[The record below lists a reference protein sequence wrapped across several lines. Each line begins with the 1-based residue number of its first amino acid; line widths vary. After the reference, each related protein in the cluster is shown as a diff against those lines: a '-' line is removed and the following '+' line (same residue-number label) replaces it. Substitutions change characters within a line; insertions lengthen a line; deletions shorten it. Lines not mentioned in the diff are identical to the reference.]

1 MKAIAL
7 LSGGL
12 DSTLAARLIL
22 DQGVDVHGL
31 SFKTVFSPGAPSPDT
46 PSPAQRAAERL
57 GIPFHTM
64 DHTQTML
71 DLLDQPPH
79 GFGSN
84 LNPCIDCH
92 MAMIRKASTLMES
105 VDASF
110 IVTGEVLGQRPMSQ
124 NKRSLGVIDEGS
136 GLPGLVLRP
145 LSALALPPT
154 IPEKQGWVDRD
165 KLLDIEGRSRRR
177 QIRLAEDLGISDYPA
192 PAGGCLLTDPGFS
205 RRLRDLLDHGAFS
218 IDDVQLLKVGR
229 HLRLDA
235 VTKLVVGRYDADCL
249 AMESL
254 ARPGD
259 LLLTNVGITG
269 PLGVLRGASAS
280 EHCER
285 AAALVAR
292 YCRLRHEESVE
303 ISITPAE
310 GGDEVIVAV
319 TPASPEEAK
328 PLLIG

>member
-1 MKAIAL
+1 
-7 LSGGL
+7 
-12 DSTLAARLIL
+12 
-22 DQGVDVHGL
+22 
-31 SFKTVFSPGAPSPDT
+31 
-46 PSPAQRAAERL
+46 
-57 GIPFHTM
+57 
-64 DHTQTML
+64 
-71 DLLDQPPH
+71 
-79 GFGSN
+79 
-84 LNPCIDCH
+84 
-92 MAMIRKASTLMES
+92 
-105 VDASF
+105 
-110 IVTGEVLGQRPMSQ
+110 MSQ

-154 IPEKQGWVDRD
+154 IPEAQGWVDRSR
-165 KLLDIEGRSRRR
+165 LFDIHGRSRRR
-177 QIRLAEDLGISDYPA
+177 QMKLAEELGISDYPT
-192 PAGGCLLTDPGFS
+192 PAGGCLLTDPSFS

-269 PLGVLRGASAS
+269 PLGVLRGPFAS
-280 EHCER
+280 EHRER

-292 YCRLRHEESVE
+292 YSRLRHEEDVE
-303 ISITPAE
+303 ISITTPE
-310 GGDEVIVAV
+310 GSDEVIVAV
-319 TPASPEEAK
+319 PPASPEEAK